1 MSRKALVIDANILIR
16 AVLGQRVRN
25 LILGYAG
32 QIDFFS
38 PMACFEDAR
47 RYLPGLLDKRGIA
60 KQPALDVLDALARI
74 VRPVETEW
82 LTENESLAR
91 QLISARDMN
100 DWPILAAA
108 LALGC
113 PVWTE
118 DADFFGVGVATW
130 TTANVEHFLR

>member
-25 LILGYAG
+25 LILRYAG

-38 PMACFEDAR
+38 PMVCFEDAR

-60 KQPALDVLDALARI
+60 KQPALDVLDTLARI

-91 QLISARDMN
+91 QLISSRDIN